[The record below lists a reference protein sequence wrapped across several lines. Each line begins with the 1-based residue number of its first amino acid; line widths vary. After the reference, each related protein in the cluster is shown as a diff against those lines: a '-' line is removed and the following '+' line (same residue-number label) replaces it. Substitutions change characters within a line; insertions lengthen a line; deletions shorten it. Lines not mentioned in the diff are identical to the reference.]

1 MKHTARF
8 LAMLLAAALL
18 IGLCAC
24 GGNDE
29 TQEDPNT
36 RPTTYDGQNSLDAI
50 LDYADRLEAAGNAEA
65 AALYDSFE
73 QLAEALAAQTR
84 HLLILL
90 TDEGLRL
97 MADCAGPLDLPPVSA
112 DVERS
117 NEDGLLYLTLRA
129 RKGGGQA

>member
-65 AALYDSFE
+65 AALVRSRIPQAAAGEANQKIEEFKQTSEDW
-73 QLAEALAAQTR
+73 QLIEDIEDATRIAEALA
-84 HLLILL
+84 
-90 TDEGLRL
+90 
-97 MADCAGPLDLPPVSA
+97 
-112 DVERS
+112 
-117 NEDGLLYLTLRA
+117 
-129 RKGGGQA
+129 GGGN

>member
-65 AALYDSFE
+65 AALVRSRIPQAAAGEANQKIEEFKQTSEDW
-73 QLAEALAAQTR
+73 QLIEDIEDAMRIAEALA
-84 HLLILL
+84 
-90 TDEGLRL
+90 
-97 MADCAGPLDLPPVSA
+97 
-112 DVERS
+112 
-117 NEDGLLYLTLRA
+117 
-129 RKGGGQA
+129 GGGN

>member
-8 LAMLLAAALL
+8 LTMLLAAALL

-65 AALYDSFE
+65 AALVRSRIPQAAAGEANQKIEEFKQTSEDW
-73 QLAEALAAQTR
+73 QLIEDIEDATRIAEALA
-84 HLLILL
+84 
-90 TDEGLRL
+90 
-97 MADCAGPLDLPPVSA
+97 
-112 DVERS
+112 
-117 NEDGLLYLTLRA
+117 
-129 RKGGGQA
+129 GGGN